1 MRSSVSKLDGRNRCW
16 STSSSFCH
24 THVNFNM
31 VSEILSYFLAPD
43 YIFITAPLSDLPSR
57 PTSLCYQLLNSFF
70 WSMLS
75 SLWFSVPR
83 PGIEPRPWR
92 WKSGLLTTQLPGN
105 SLFTNFKLLE
115 VSELSLSSFLAYV
128 LCVSFLLSHHVF
140 SFAFSAWQIPSHSP
154 RHNSNIIRE
163 KLFRTLSHTSSLI
176 CRLFSGIL

>member
-1 MRSSVSKLDGRNRCW
+1 MVSK
-16 STSSSFCH
+16 
-24 THVNFNM
+24 
-31 VSEILSYFLAPD
+31 ILSYFLAPD

-57 PTSLCYQLLNSFF
+57 PTSLYYQLNSFF
-70 WSMLS
+70 LSMLS

-83 PGIEPRPWR
+83 PEIEPRPWQ
-92 WKSGLLTTQLPGN
+92 WKSGILTTQLPGN

-115 VSELSLSSFLAYV
+115 ISELSLSSFLAYV

-154 RHNSNIIRE
+154 RHNLNIIHE

-176 CRLFSGIL
+176 CRLFSGIS